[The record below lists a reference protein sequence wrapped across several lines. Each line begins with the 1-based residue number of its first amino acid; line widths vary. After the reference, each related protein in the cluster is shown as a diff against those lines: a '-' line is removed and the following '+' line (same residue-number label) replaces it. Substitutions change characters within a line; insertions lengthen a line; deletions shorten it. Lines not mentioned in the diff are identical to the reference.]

1 MLLLKKITNNFFN
14 KNFFWLTL
22 LLIIITIPNG
32 SSKYFNGL
40 PWNQNIETLF
50 IVIVLPILLIF
61 NKKINFDFYSKI
73 IISLVI
79 TIKLLNV
86 FSPSFGIN
94 HKQYINN
101 SKNNDFVISY
111 DTFWNKNFTTIQKF
125 SWNKKRQFPLE
136 WINFSDN
143 TFYPEFFASVDWDNI
158 NINHNVNFYLF
169 VKDKA
174 NFKIETN
181 QINNDYLKY
190 YNLSEKLVNKFYVNN
205 NDGINLTEGI
215 YSFSGNLNFSGN
227 DIKLIPYII
236 TNEKQIKAIENGYI
250 FSDLNKIENLNI
262 ISLYKYSSN
271 LSDILL
277 FFLFV
282 YLILNIFIL
291 SFDKK
296 YTLTFVL
303 SIFSVFSYIFLFN
316 YLNFFLS
323 LIGTYDYVG
332 IWPLALTYTGLL
344 FIVILFQLNKNF
356 IKQLEDNLSF
366 QNVFIIISPVFF
378 IFWVFQFKNDL
389 QSFSFWTVGDDW
401 SGFQYFARKI
411 VLENDWLRGGEGIFY
426 FRPLIRYLIAFQH
439 ILFGDSS
446 FALKFIDVWSIIIS
460 SLIVYKLLK
469 LKNCSNYLSFIALL
483 IILIIFTGEN
493 FRYLVG
499 RGLSEYFG
507 MLIMMLFFYY
517 LYDNK
522 IYPNFKL
529 ILLALII
536 SIIPY
541 TREEKIFVAI
551 ALIFLTINFQEIKE
565 KKQNIFSTLITFFS
579 TNYKNILIYI
589 SVLFLMFPVLFEF
602 RNYMVEGYF
611 SLTSHEFVNQG
622 TFQGGFNSYY
632 KMLTAETYP
641 NFPRVTSIFLISSFF
656 ISLLIIIIPK
666 YYKLF
671 DIRFSIILLSII
683 IPTIFHEIH
692 AYNPRYVI
700 YSLPL
705 SVLILFYFINTYFKK
720 LR

>member
-1 MLLLKKITNNFFN
+1 MVLLNNIF
-14 KNFFWLTL
+14 KNNYFWIIL

-32 SSKYFNGL
+32 SSTYFSGL
-40 PWNQNIETLF
+40 PWSQSIETI
-50 IVIVLPILLIF
+50 IVIIFFPILILFSKKLNFNFYLKSIIILLILFKLF
-61 NKKINFDFYSKI
+61 NYLSP
-73 IISLVI
+73 
-79 TIKLLNV
+79 TI
-86 FSPSFGIN
+86 GIN
-94 HKQYINN
+94 HQQYVKN
-101 SKNNDFVISY
+101 SKTTDFVISY
-111 DTFWNKNFTTIQKF
+111 DTFWNKNFTTIQKY
-125 SWNKKRQFPLE
+125 SWDKKRQFPLE

-143 TFYPEFFASVDWDNI
+143 TFYPEFFVSVDWDNI
-158 NINHNVNFYLF
+158 NIKHNVNFYLF
-169 VKDKA
+169 AKDNV

-190 YNLSEKLVNKFYVNN
+190 YNLSQKKVNKFYVNN

-215 YSFSGNLNFSGN
+215 YSFSGDLNFSGN

-236 TNEKQIKAIENGYI
+236 TNEKKIRAIENGYI
-250 FSDLNKIENLNI
+250 FSDLNNIENLNI
-262 ISLYKYSSN
+262 ISFYKYSSN
-271 LSDILL
+271 ISDILI
-277 FFLFV
+277 FFLFA
-282 YLILNIFIL
+282 YLILNIFIS
-291 SFDKK
+291 SFNKR
-296 YTLTFVL
+296 YALTFTL
-303 SIFSVFSYIFLFN
+303 SIFLIFSYIFLFN
-316 YLNFFLS
+316 YLNYLLS

-332 IWPLALTYTGLL
+332 IWPLAITYAGLL
-344 FIVILFQLNKNF
+344 FIVILFPLNKNF
-356 IKQLEDNLSF
+356 KKQLEDNLSF
-366 QNVFIIISPVFF
+366 QNVFLIISPVFF

-426 FRPLIRYLIAFQH
+426 FRPLIRYLIALQH

-529 ILLALII
+529 ILLVLSI

-541 TREEKIFVAI
+541 TREEKIFVAL
-551 ALIFLTINFQEIKE
+551 ALIFLTSNFQEIKE

-602 RNYMVEGYF
+602 RNYMVAGYF

-641 NFPRVTSIFLISSFF
+641 NFPRITSIFLLSSFF

-683 IPTIFHEIH
+683 IPTVFHEIH